1 MDGQKIE
8 KNMIEKKEGINMGSL
23 ILEGGT
29 FRPIFSAGVMDA
41 MLDQEVMFPY
51 CIGVS
56 AGITNGFSYISKQK
70 NRNLD
75 ILLKYRHDK
84 RYIGKRNLLKCK
96 SLFGLDFVFDTIPNE
111 IYPFDWDTFDE
122 YEGKLLVGATNA
134 KTGKVEYFDGKKLD
148 KACTMLRATCAIP
161 LVFPEIKIEGT
172 PYYDG
177 GLCDPIPIKKAIE
190 DGNQKHLIVLTRPKE
205 YRKKLGKS
213 NQVAA
218 KVLRKKYP
226 KLESILLNR
235 HTAYNE
241 TVQFCEQLE
250 KEGKALILRPTK
262 PVDSME
268 KDITII
274 KETYDMGYQMAMK
287 HMEQIRE
294 ICNQ

>member
-1 MDGQKIE
+1 
-8 KNMIEKKEGINMGSL
+8 MGSL
-23 ILEGGT
+23 VLEGGT

-41 MLDQEVMFPY
+41 MLDKEVMFPY

-96 SLFGLDFVFDTIPNE
+96 SLFGLDFVFDTIPNK
-111 IYPFDWDTFDE
+111 IYPFDWKTFE
-122 YEGKLLVGATNA
+122 SYQGKLLVGATNA
-134 KTGKVEYFDGKKLD
+134 KTGKVEYFDGMKLD
-148 KACTMLRATCAIP
+148 KKCTMLRATCAIP
-161 LVFPEIKIEGT
+161 FVFPEIMIEGT

-177 GLCDPIPIKKAIE
+177 GLCDPIPIRKAIE

-213 NQVAA
+213 NQFAS

-226 KLESILLNR
+226 NLEPILLKR

-241 TVQFCEQLE
+241 TVRFCEQLE
-250 KEGKALILRPTK
+250 REGKAFILRPK
-262 PVDSME
+262 NPVDSME
-268 KDITII
+268 KDINTIR
-274 KETYDMGYQMAMK
+274 ETYNMGYQMALQ

-294 ICNQ
+294 ICSSK

>member
-1 MDGQKIE
+1 
-8 KNMIEKKEGINMGSL
+8 MGSL
-23 ILEGGT
+23 VLEGGT

-56 AGITNGFSYISKQK
+56 AGITNGVSYISKQK

-75 ILLKYRHDK
+75 ILLKFRHDK
-84 RYIGKRNLLKCK
+84 RYVGKRNFLKCR
-96 SLFGLDFVFDTIPNE
+96 SLFGIDFVFDTIPNE
-111 IYPFDWDTFDE
+111 IYPFDWETFTS
-122 YEGKLLVGATNA
+122 YKGTLLVGATNA
-134 KTGKVEYFDGKKLD
+134 KTGQIQYFDGMKLD
-148 KACTMLRATCAIP
+148 KKCSMLRATCAIP
-161 LVFPEIKIEGT
+161 LVFPEIMIEGT

-177 GLCDPIPIKKAIE
+177 GLVAPIPIRKAIE

-213 NQVAA
+213 NQVAS
-218 KVLRKKYP
+218 KVLKRKYP
-226 KLESILLNR
+226 KLESILLKR

-262 PVDSME
+262 PIDSME
-268 KDITII
+268 KNLDTI
-274 KETYDMGYQMAMK
+274 KETYQMGYEMALQ

-294 ICNQ
+294 ICRSK